1 MPEREGRSYRTQ
13 AIVLGHMEFGEADR
27 ILRLFTL
34 ERGKIT
40 AIAKG
45 VRKIRSRKAG
55 HLEPFTEVTLFM
67 AMGRNMDIITQAETI
82 NPHMGLR
89 QDLQLV
95 GMAAYVLEVL
105 DCFTF
110 EEGQNIAMFR
120 LLSNTLTRLESQADA
135 KTVVHYYEL
144 RLLDLLGFRP
154 QLFSC
159 IDCRET
165 IIEQDQY
172 FSPLAGGVACP
183 KCGRLRSEAWPVEKD
198 VLRYLRHLQR
208 SNWQSVESLIIP
220 PAVEAHLNYLIER
233 YLTYLLER
241 KLNTPAFLREIRGNS
256 HPSDED

>member
-1 MPEREGRSYRTQ
+1 MPEREGHSYRTQ

-45 VRKIRSRKAG
+45 IRKIRSRKAG

-67 AMGRNMDIITQAETI
+67 AKGRNMDIITQAETI

-105 DCFTF
+105 DRFTF

-120 LLSNTLTRLESQADA
+120 LLSDTLTRLESQADP

-159 IDCRET
+159 IDCGEKIT
-165 IIEQDQY
+165 EQDQF
-172 FSPLAGGVACP
+172 FSPLAGGIACP
-183 KCGRLRSEAWPVEKD
+183 KCGRSRSEAWPVDKD
-198 VLRYLRHLQR
+198 VLRYLRHFQR

-220 PAVEAHLNYLIER
+220 LEIEAQFNHLIER
-233 YLTYLLER
+233 YFTYLLER
-241 KLNTPAFLREIRGNS
+241 TLNTPAFLREIREN
-256 HPSDED
+256 HRPVDED

>member
-1 MPEREGRSYRTQ
+1 
-13 AIVLGHMEFGEADR
+13 
-27 ILRLFTL
+27 
-34 ERGKIT
+34 
-40 AIAKG
+40 
-45 VRKIRSRKAG
+45 
-55 HLEPFTEVTLFM
+55 
-67 AMGRNMDIITQAETI
+67 
-82 NPHMGLR
+82 
-89 QDLQLV
+89 V

-105 DCFTF
+105 DRFTF

-165 IIEQDQY
+165 ITEQDQY

-183 KCGRLRSEAWPVEKD
+183 KCGRSRSEAWPVEKD

-256 HPSDED
+256 RPSDED